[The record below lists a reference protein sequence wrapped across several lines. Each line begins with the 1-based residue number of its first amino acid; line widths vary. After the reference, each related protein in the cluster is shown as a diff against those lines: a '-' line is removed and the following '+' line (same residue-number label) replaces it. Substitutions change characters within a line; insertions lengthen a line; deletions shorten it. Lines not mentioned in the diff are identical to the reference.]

1 MRREEYL
8 ALMSFPKEWRSLG
21 LLPDSLIDQ
30 LIDIYEAGNEQASE
44 HDRNGVFHWWL
55 KQSPSKD
62 VLMKLIY
69 LSFLDPDQIM
79 AADVRAHILN
89 SADADEEVKRATIMG
104 TEIIK

>member
-1 MRREEYL
+1 
-8 ALMSFPKEWRSLG
+8 
-21 LLPDSLIDQ
+21 
-30 LIDIYEAGNEQASE
+30 
-44 HDRNGVFHWWL
+44 
-55 KQSPSKD
+55 
-62 VLMKLIY
+62 MKLIY